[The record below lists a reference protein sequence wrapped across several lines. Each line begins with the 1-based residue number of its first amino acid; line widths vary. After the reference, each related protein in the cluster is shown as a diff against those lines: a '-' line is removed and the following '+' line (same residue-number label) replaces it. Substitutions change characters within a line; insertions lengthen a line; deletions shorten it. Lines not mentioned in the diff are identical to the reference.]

1 MNCKIVEG
9 YTCIGNYGGS
19 SICFKETLEPKQ
31 PKCGDAIIDQGE
43 QCDNGNKPGCSS
55 NCVVDAGYKCTG
67 IVGSSSV
74 CLLCGNGI
82 KEGSE
87 ECDNPSSPG
96 CSKDCKVNPG
106 YFCRGVYSMC
116 FRSDPV
122 CGNNVGEIAESCD
135 DGNLVDGDGC
145 NKHCLI

>member
-1 MNCKIVEG
+1 M
-9 YTCIGNYGGS
+9 
-19 SICFKETLEPKQ
+19 
-31 PKCGDAIIDQGE
+31 
-43 QCDNGNKPGCSS
+43 PGCSS
-55 NCVVDAGYKCTG
+55 NCLVDTGFKCIG
-67 IVGSSSV
+67 KEGDASV
-74 CLLCGNGI
+74 CLICGNGI

-106 YFCRGVYSMC
+106 YFCRGINSMC
-116 FRSDPV
+116 YRSDPV

-145 NKHCLI
+145 NKYCLIEKGYFCTGELGEPSKCQLKPAPVCGNGIFE